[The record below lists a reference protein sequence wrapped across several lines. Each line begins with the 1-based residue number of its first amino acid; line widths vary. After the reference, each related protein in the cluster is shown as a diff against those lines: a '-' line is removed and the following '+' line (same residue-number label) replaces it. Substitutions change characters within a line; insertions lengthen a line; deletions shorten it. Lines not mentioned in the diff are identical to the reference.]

1 MNIRAVRG
9 TKDIFNDDAIKY
21 NYITEIAKRIFE
33 NFNYNRIITPIF
45 EETALFKRG
54 IGEGT
59 DIVEKEMYTF
69 LDKGERSI
77 TLRPE
82 GTASV
87 VRAYLEHKIYGN
99 EEITKWYYYG
109 PMFRYERPQAGRYR
123 EFNQLGV
130 EVLGSKNPK
139 IDAEVIYMGYK
150 LLEKIGISDLRVE
163 INSVGGKETRL
174 KYRKDLLKYLKDKKE
189 NLCND
194 CQTRYEKNPLRV
206 LDCKVEKCKE
216 IVKKAP
222 ILTEYLSEK
231 EKKHYE
237 EVKRLLNIY
246 NIPFSENPKL
256 VRGLDYYSNIVFE
269 VITEKLGAQG
279 TVLAGGRYDG
289 LISTMGGKDTP
300 AVGFAAGIERIM
312 LLMNEKKTKK
322 NRIGIVWLGEE
333 SSDYAL
339 LLANE
344 LRVNNFDVYM
354 EYEKK
359 SLRAQ
364 MKKIDKINA
373 KYAII
378 VGEEEVKENK
388 LVVKNLKTGEQIK
401 IKRDTICE
409 YMKGEINEI

>member
-1 MNIRAVRG
+1 MNIKAVRG
-9 TKDIFNDDAIKY
+9 TKDIFNEDAVKY
-21 NYITEIAKRIFE
+21 NYITEIAKEVFE
-33 NFNYNRIITPIF
+33 NFNYSRIITPIF

-99 EEITKWYYYG
+99 ETLTKWYYYG

-163 INSVGGKETRL
+163 INSVGGKETRI
-174 KYRKDLLKYLKDKKE
+174 KYREDLLEYLKDKKE
-189 NLCND
+189 DLCSD

-206 LDCKVEKCKE
+206 LDCKVETCKE

-222 ILTEYLSEK
+222 ILTEYLSKEEK
-231 EKKHYE
+231 EHYE
-237 EVKRLLNIY
+237 EVKRLLNLY
-246 NIPFSENPKL
+246 NIPYSENPKL

-269 VITEKLGAQG
+269 IITEKLGAQG

-312 LLMNEKKTKK
+312 LLMDDKKIKK
-322 NRIGIVWLGEE
+322 DSIGIVWLGE
-333 SSDYAL
+333 STSDYAL

-344 LRVNNFDVYM
+344 LRVNNFEVYID
-354 EYEKK
+354 YEMK

-364 MKKIDKINA
+364 MKKIDKTNT

-378 VGEEEVKENK
+378 IGEDEVKENK
-388 LVVKNLKTGEQIK
+388 VIIKNLKTGEQTEIN
-401 IKRDTICE
+401 RDLVCE

>member
-1 MNIRAVRG
+1 MNIKAVRG
-9 TKDIFNDDAIKY
+9 TKDIFNEDAVKY
-21 NYITEIAKRIFE
+21 NYITEIAKEVFE
-33 NFNYNRIITPIF
+33 NFNYSRIITPIF

-99 EEITKWYYYG
+99 ETLTKWYYYG

-163 INSVGGKETRL
+163 INSVGGKETRI
-174 KYRKDLLKYLKDKKE
+174 KYREDLLEYLKDKKE
-189 NLCND
+189 DLCSD

-206 LDCKVEKCKE
+206 LDCKVETCKE

-222 ILTEYLSEK
+222 ILTEYLSEEEK
-231 EKKHYE
+231 EHYE
-237 EVKRLLNIY
+237 EVKRLLNLY
-246 NIPFSENPKL
+246 NIPYSENPKL

-312 LLMNEKKTKK
+312 LLMDDKKIKK
-322 NRIGIVWLGEE
+322 DSIGIVWLGE
-333 SSDYAL
+333 STSDYAL

-344 LRVNNFDVYM
+344 LRVNNFEVYID
-354 EYEKK
+354 YEMK

-364 MKKIDKINA
+364 IKKIDKLDI

-378 VGEEEVKENK
+378 IGEDEVKENK
-388 LVVKNLKTGEQIK
+388 VIIKNLKTGEQTEIN
-401 IKRDTICE
+401 RDAVCE